1 MKSWQFGQ
9 LVEVHDS
16 NADQVLF
23 AGKYGIVIRAALPGD
38 EFPDGKRLGSLSE
51 DVYMVNVGDKAVF
64 YHKDVL
70 RIPVKDGK
78 FSMQTCK
85 SK

>member
-1 MKSWQFGQ
+1 MESLSFGQ

-16 NADQVLF
+16 KGDDVLF

-38 EFPDGKRLGSLSE
+38 EFPDGKCLGALSE
-51 DVYMVNVGDKAVF
+51 NVYMVNVQDKSVF
-64 YHKDVL
+64 YHKDLL
-70 RIPVKDGK
+70 RIPVKSGK
-78 FSMQTCK
+78 FSRQTCK